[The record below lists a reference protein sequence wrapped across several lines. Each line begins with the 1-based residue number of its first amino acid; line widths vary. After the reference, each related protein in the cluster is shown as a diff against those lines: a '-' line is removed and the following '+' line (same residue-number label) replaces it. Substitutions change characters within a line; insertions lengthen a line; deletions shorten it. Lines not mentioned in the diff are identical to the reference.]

1 MKPHQEQLLPES
13 WCSGAEMLAKAHGPA
28 APFRSCLMEIKQNC
42 IRKGVAEK
50 ILSETEIF
58 IGRGKEKKSVV
69 QKEALTPRM
78 LICPSLQD
86 PRGT

>member
-1 MKPHQEQLLPES
+1 
-13 WCSGAEMLAKAHGPA
+13 
-28 APFRSCLMEIKQNC
+28 MEIKQNC

-50 ILSETEIF
+50 VLSETEIF